1 MPKSILDNDID
12 FDDIDI
18 ENTVPEQFTLP
29 GIDKEIFVTTKP
41 TGVIDTSKLTN
52 CPRCG
57 KPLIPA
63 KAISGVESMSWLEC
77 PDCGTLVNTFKP
89 TYYQAIYLRRPER
102 YKMSAGGFGTG
113 KSRVNIEDVI
123 KHLLLIPGARVCVA
137 ARTYPALESTFVKE
151 FYSMFPDKLI
161 KRKNDQKHE
170 LTLTNGSELLFRSF
184 DDPTKLKSMN
194 LTMAVIVEASDVVYE
209 GFTMMQSRI
218 RNTAAMIPEYDV
230 NGQPVFVWDVNRRAY
245 RPKYRID
252 TRHISLETN
261 PDSGWVK
268 KNFLLDAETV
278 DFFGD
283 AYNEGYKFNKERDP
297 KKYIQ
302 VVSTSANP
310 YLPETYEEDQT
321 RDKSPAYIAQFFKGS
336 FNFSTGLVLP
346 NVGLTIVPPKKLPRE
361 FDEEGRRLLWYAI
374 GVDYGVNDPTH
385 IVFTAFSTE
394 TRKLYVFN
402 EYRVNDT
409 DIKNIAK
416 GYRKEL
422 RMMGLNL
429 NGLFMLPRF
438 DGRSYNKRE
447 SSLATIGSMFEDEGL
462 YFDAA
467 FEKMEPRIIKLNS
480 LINHEQMEIWST
492 CEYLIDEMLNWKFKR
507 DKLGNLTKEP
517 EDKNDHGIQ
526 ALAFVVVALPHNL
539 KELKLS
545 AYIPTGTK
553 IIHDKKH
560 NTDIKKKDPIYD
572 PLSTEVRDARNTN
585 AYGNNIIVNG
595 TDRGMRAFSIYD
607 ETPDD
612 SSGKNADNGEYEEE
626 VVRPLSS
633 YIPSGRY

>member
-1 MPKSILDNDID
+1 MPKSILDTEIV
-12 FDDIDI
+12 FDDIEVDI
-18 ENTVPEQFTLP
+18 NSRVPEKLTLP
-29 GIDKEIFVTTKP
+29 GIDKEVFVTSKP

-57 KPLIPA
+57 KPLVPA
-63 KAISGVESMSWLEC
+63 LAISGTESVSWLEC

-89 TYYQAIYLRRPER
+89 THYQAVFLRRKER

-123 KHLLLIPGARVCVA
+123 KHLTLIPGSRVCVA
-137 ARTYPALESTFVKE
+137 ARTYPALESTFIKE

-194 LTMAVIVEASDVVYE
+194 LTMAVIVEASDVIYE

-218 RNTAAMIPEYDV
+218 RNTAAMIPEYDL
-230 NGQPVFVWDVNRRAY
+230 NGDPLLVWDVNRRAY

-268 KNFLLDAETV
+268 KNFLLDAGTV
-278 DFFGD
+278 EFYGD

-297 KKYIQ
+297 QKYIQ

-321 RDKSPAYIAQFFKGS
+321 RGKDKAYIQQFFKGS

-346 NVGLTIVPPKKLPRE
+346 NVGLTIVAPHALPRE
-361 FDEEGRRLLWYAI
+361 FDEEGRRVLWHAI
-374 GVDYGVNDPTH
+374 GVDYGIGDPTH
-385 IVFTAFSTE
+385 IVFTSFSTE
-394 TRKLYVFN
+394 TKKLYVHH

-409 DIKNIAK
+409 DVKNIVK
-416 GYRKEL
+416 GYRKEI
-422 RMMGLNL
+422 RMLGLNL
-429 NGLFMLPRF
+429 NGLFMQPRF

-447 SSLATIGSMFEDEGL
+447 SDLLTIGKMFEDEGL
-462 YFDAA
+462 YFDPA
-467 FEKMEPRIIKLNS
+467 FEKMEPRIIKLNAM
-480 LINHEQMEIWST
+480 INHAQMEIYST
-492 CEYLIDEMLNWKFKR
+492 CEFLVDELLNWKFKR
-507 DKLGNLTKEP
+507 DKQGNLTKEP

-526 ALAFVVVALPHNL
+526 ALAFVVVVLPHNL
-539 KELKLS
+539 KELKMN
-545 AYIPTGTK
+545 AYVPAGTK
-553 IIHDKKH
+553 IVHDKLYVMEG
-560 NTDIKKKDPIYD
+560 KKKDQYYD
-572 PLSTEVRDARNTN
+572 PLSMEDKHDRNTN
-585 AYGNNIIVNG
+585 AYGHNLIVTG
-595 TDRGMRAFSIYD
+595 VDRGMRAFSIYD
-607 ETPDD
+607 DKPDED
-612 SSGKNADNGEYEEE
+612 EPEDNLNQ
-626 VVRPLSS
+626 PLGA
-633 YIPSGRY
+633 YIPSGRL

>member
-1 MPKSILDNDID
+1 MPKSILDTEIV
-12 FDDIDI
+12 FDDIEVDI
-18 ENTVPEQFTLP
+18 NSRVPEKLTLP
-29 GIDKEIFVTTKP
+29 GLDKEVFVTTKP

-57 KPLIPA
+57 KPLVPA
-63 KAISGVESMSWLEC
+63 LAISGTESVSWLEC

-89 TYYQAIYLRRPER
+89 THYQAVFLRRKER

-113 KSRVNIEDVI
+113 KSRVNIEDVV
-123 KHLLLIPGARVCVA
+123 KRLTLIPGSRVCVA
-137 ARTYPALESTFVKE
+137 ARTYPALESTFIKE

-194 LTMAVIVEASDVVYE
+194 LTMAVIVEASDVIYE

-218 RNTAAMIPEYDV
+218 RNTAAMIPEYDI
-230 NGQPVFVWDVNRRAY
+230 NGDPLLVWDVNRRAY

-268 KNFLLDAETV
+268 KNFLLDAGTV
-278 DFFGD
+278 EFYGD

-297 KKYIQ
+297 QKYIQ

-321 RDKSPAYIAQFFKGS
+321 RGKDKAYIQQFFKGS

-346 NVGLTIVPPKKLPRE
+346 NVGLTVVAPHALPRE
-361 FDEEGRRLLWYAI
+361 FDEEGRRVLWYAI

-394 TRKLYVFN
+394 TKKLYVFA

-416 GYRKEL
+416 GYRKEI
-422 RMMGLNL
+422 RMLGINL
-429 NGLFMLPRF
+429 NGLFMQPRF

-447 SSLATIGSMFEDEGL
+447 SDLLTIGKMFEDEGL
-462 YFDAA
+462 YFDPA
-467 FEKMEPRIIKLNS
+467 FEKMEPRIIKLNAM
-480 LINHEQMEIWST
+480 INHSQMEIYST
-492 CEYLIDEMLNWKFKR
+492 CEFLVDELLNWKFKR
-507 DKLGNLTKEP
+507 DKQGNLTKEP
-517 EDKNDHGIQ
+517 EDKNDHGVQ
-526 ALAFVVVALPHNL
+526 ALAFVVVVLPHNL
-539 KELKLS
+539 KELKMN
-545 AYIPTGTK
+545 AYVPAGTK
-553 IIHDKKH
+553 IVHDKLYVMEG
-560 NTDIKKKDPIYD
+560 KKKDQHYD
-572 PLSTEVRDARNTN
+572 PLSMEDKHDRNTN
-585 AYGNNIIVNG
+585 AYGHNLIVTG
-595 TDRGMRAFSIYD
+595 ADRGMRAFSIYD
-607 ETPDD
+607 DQSNEDK
-612 SSGKNADNGEYEEE
+612 SDNED
-626 VVRPLSS
+626 VHNQPLGA
-633 YIPSGRY
+633 YIPNGRL